1 MWSCSTALGDGQV
14 EAGEKVVRPTYRIPE
29 WSSRAEEEYIGE
41 DGSLDLFP
49 DTDAVL
55 VVVWPSFGE
64 LTFPHRAHAL
74 AASVQ
79 DGRDADF
86 AFFFLLLDPLPVF
99 LLRLLAQ
106 QIKRCR
112 D

>member
-1 MWSCSTALGDGQV
+1 
-14 EAGEKVVRPTYRIPE
+14 
-29 WSSRAEEEYIGE
+29 
-41 DGSLDLFP
+41 
-49 DTDAVL
+49 
-55 VVVWPSFGE
+55 

-79 DGRDADF
+79 DGRDIDF

-106 QIKRCR
+106 QIKPVATRAVSTL
-112 D
+112 